1 MSDLEQELNEQLN
14 TEGHSVVEGMDEP
27 EVIEPEEVEE
37 SEDDIEPEEDEQAPE
52 PVAGK
57 QISRASMR
65 VQALANEK
73 KAADAS
79 AQLLKQQNEIYRQQ
93 LEALQRQQQTQ
104 VEENLDPDERWRQ
117 QANRAIQQVQF
128 QAYEA
133 TDKATFTS
141 TVTRDPVLSKYADA
155 VERKLAEFRQ
165 QNVNLPRDQVLT
177 IVMGEAAREAAKKV
191 PAAKRDGQARVS
203 AARGQPLGTKSNVA
217 PAKSGTTAFERL
229 KDMPI

>member
-1 MSDLEQELNEQLN
+1 M
-14 TEGHSVVEGMDEP
+14 
-27 EVIEPEEVEE
+27 
-37 SEDDIEPEEDEQAPE
+37 
-52 PVAGK
+52 
-57 QISRASMR
+57 SRATLR
-65 VQALANEK
+65 VQAALSEK
-73 KAADAS
+73 KAADAA

-191 PAAKRDGQARVS
+191 PAAKREGQARVS